1 MNKTKKRKTKVGAIV
16 YAVFMVLWALVL
28 CYGVYY
34 LWTSLMTFGEYWEN
48 GQIGPKVDAYMEKL
62 DSEMWLNGEN
72 GLKKTISE
80 MEHPYQTDDECV
92 EVLRGVLQDEIRCLP
107 GVNEGSATRK
117 IYDLFSGRSKF
128 GQVYITQHPFEP
140 EENKLVNWA
149 IENWALYPWEVEG
162 VQFFLDGLYTDFE
175 IVVPEYMT
183 VLLNGHALTEANI
196 VERGIPYDVL
206 GDYYDEFE
214 GLPTKVKYHADKIF
228 GQVEYQ
234 LLDRS
239 GQPVEIDPD
248 RDDSQFIEP
257 VSEELYQRF
266 DTFSAEFTERYL
278 QFSSGAG
285 QIWTDYARVRAY
297 VLKGSDLDDRLD
309 RTLRS
314 YLEYMHNSNFN
325 FGGYQLNDVKPLGN
339 NIYILDISCDA
350 GSQMPAGYKEVHRDM
365 NVFVQYFPGTNEV
378 FAFSAEDYNTEERD
392 AVG

>member
-1 MNKTKKRKTKVGAIV
+1 MNKTKKRKTKVGTIV

-72 GLKKTISE
+72 GLRKTISE

-117 IYDLFSGRSKF
+117 IYDLFSGRNKF

-206 GDYYDEFE
+206 TEYYDEFE
-214 GLPTKVKYHADKIF
+214 GLPTKVK
-228 GQVEYQ
+228 YQ

>member
-1 MNKTKKRKTKVGAIV
+1 MKKTKKKKTRVGAIV

-28 CYGVYY
+28 CYGVYF

-62 DSEMWLNGEN
+62 DTEMWLNGEN
-72 GLKKTISE
+72 GLKRTISE

-92 EVLRGVLQDEIRCLP
+92 QVLREVLQDDIHCLP
-107 GVNEGSATRK
+107 GVSEGSATRK

-128 GQVYITQHPFEP
+128 GQVYLTQHPFEP
-140 EENKLVNWA
+140 EENTLVNWA

-162 VQFFLDGLYTDFE
+162 VQFYLDGLYTDFE
-175 IVVPEYMT
+175 LVVPESFT

-196 VERGIPYDVL
+196 VERGLPYDVL
-206 GDYYDEFE
+206 AEYYDEFD

-228 GQVEYQ
+228 GQVDYQ
-234 LLDRS
+234 LLDS
-239 GQPVEIDPD
+239 NGQPAVIDPE

-266 DTFSAEFTERYL
+266 DKFSGEFTERYL

-309 RTLRS
+309 RTLHS

-325 FGGYQLNDVKPLGN
+325 FDGSKLNGVKPLGN
-339 NIYILDISCDA
+339 NIYILDISADA
-350 GSQMPAGYKEVHRDM
+350 GSQMPAGYEEVHRDM
-365 NVFVQYFPGTNEV
+365 YVFVQYLPGSNEV
-378 FAFSAEDYNTEERD
+378 FAFSVEDYNTEESD
-392 AVG
+392 VIG

>member
-72 GLKKTISE
+72 GLRKTISE
-80 MEHPYQTDDECV
+80 MEHPYQTDAECV
-92 EVLRGVLQDEIRCLP
+92 EVLRGVLQDEIRCQ
-107 GVNEGSATRK
+107 

-206 GDYYDEFE
+206 TEYYDEFD

-228 GQVEYQ
+228 GQVQYQ

-239 GQPVEIDPD
+239 GQPVVIDPD

>member
-48 GQIGPKVDAYMEKL
+48 GQIGPKVDAYMQKL
-62 DSEMWLNGEN
+62 DTEMWLNGDN

-92 EVLRGVLQDEIRCLP
+92 EVLRGVLQDDIRCLP

-128 GQVYITQHPFEP
+128 GQVYIVQHPFEP

-206 GDYYDEFE
+206 TEYYDEFD

-228 GQVEYQ
+228 GQVDYQ
-234 LLDRS
+234 LLDRD
-239 GQPVEIDPD
+239 GQPVEIDPE

-266 DTFSAEFTERYL
+266 DTFSSEFTERYL

-314 YLEYMHNSNFN
+314 YLEYMHNSDFN
-325 FGGYQLNDVKPLGN
+325 YGGCQLNDVKALGN

-365 NVFVQYFPGTNEV
+365 LVFVQYFPGTNEV

-392 AVG
+392 VVG